1 MEVMGLLTA
10 EQSNALMDE
19 IVSNY
24 NTDVPVFGNKNKD
37 IRQNLYNYEEPIC
50 KKIVDGVEY
59 RIAHGFIRDFKKT
72 YLLYANGNI
81 IGQFTELNQAK
92 SVVDI

>member
-1 MEVMGLLTA
+1 MEAMGLLTA

-24 NTDVPVFGNKNKD
+24 NTSGVPLFGNRNKD
-37 IRQNLYNYEEPIC
+37 IRQNLYNYEHPIC
-50 KKIVDGVEY
+50 YKVVDGVEY
-59 RIAHGFIRDFKKT
+59 RIAHGFIREQKKT

-81 IGQFTELNQAK
+81 IGQFTDLNSAK
-92 SVVDI
+92 NSI